1 MLNNLLSNLTQKK
14 ILRRAEPSIISSCF
28 VLMFF
33 ASYDVFCVPKRWQS
47 VATTRLALEDS

>member
-1 MLNNLLSNLTQKK
+1 MVNNLLSNLTQK
-14 ILRRAEPSIISSCF
+14 ENPSIISACF
-28 VLMFF
+28 ALIFF